1 MEVIEFPDVEG
12 MLLTYLNTAYAADAT
27 FPSVRASVNVPKNR
41 PDEFTRLYS
50 VGGSTPLPVLQRVTV
65 VIDCYAL
72 KSVRASALMRRTLA
86 YFLAIE
92 QIAGVQFYDP
102 QIFAGPAN
110 LPDPNVAT
118 QSRYTATASI
128 GARGTAL

>member
-12 MLLTYLNTAYAADAT
+12 LLLTFLNTAYAADDS
-27 FPSVRASVNVPKNR
+27 FPNVRAGVNVPSTR

-50 VGGSTPLPVLQRVTV
+50 VGGSTPLPVLQRVTFI
-65 VIDCYAL
+65 IDCYAL

-86 YFLAIE
+86 YFLSIE

-118 QSRYTATASI
+118 QSRYTATGSI
-128 GARGTAL
+128 GVRGTAI